1 MLSSLG
7 ARRDRS
13 RSPPEGHPPSKVFIQ
28 AKEKPEHLIES
39 NVRYQSQHPNIKF
52 DSQCHKTLV
61 PKIVVQEYTQERVS
75 SPKMPFTYAQ
85 ALMHTGSQ
93 SPPEGK
99 PKSAAQEQQLTEEK
113 EFSLQH
119 QQVQHVTQSVQWQEL
134 KQPQEVQQQQMSAHT
149 QQQKQKEPPLE
160 KQQHQQEMHKY
171 EVQQHVVTHIEVGTE
186 VKQTNEHH
194 KYTYSQETPVGKPA
208 LSPQELK
215 SRKAQAMKNRP
226 WLQKPAS
233 GEFKGLAADQKQDST
248 QESIQT
254 TQPLLQSERETV
266 RLQPEEHVKVPEHP
280 QQQQKEQQG
289 QMKESENFQQQQK
302 EQVEHETVM
311 HQQQQLLH
319 KEKQPKQKKQL
330 LQQEHEKPLLKQTD
344 LSSDATVKSQNLT
357 MTQLDQQTKVKNLQG
372 HNTPVQSKSQAAV
385 QVHVKSTS
393 VSHIATESQQPL
405 KTMHQT
411 NVIQGQSQTQVHSQP
426 QGPTQLQLQSQT
438 CVLEGPL
445 PSTQPQGLAPGLA
458 ATQTQ
463 TWTQV
468 KPPSPM
474 QVSLQG
480 QVPVSSHIQLR
491 SHPQSWAPVRPPSPK
506 PIMHD
511 QVVTQSGNQ
520 SQIHAQPMPHPQTHT
535 HPPVR
540 AQTHSQSTAQPQPHS
555 PLRAHSQAYV
565 QSVPQ
570 AQAYAKQMAQQSH
583 SSPMTQQNQDQ
594 FVVQPKLQPLSQYS
608 TPAQSA
614 VQHQGH
620 ISQSHTYS
628 WTQVRASFPMS
639 GPHPQIVPQLP
650 SYPEGY
656 TQVQSVPQQWI
667 PEKELQNQAAAQQR
681 YLISQQYPKQV
692 SQASKSQAHPSW
704 PQAGSQVDPQIGQPG
719 YSHMG
724 YSQPHM
730 QTQNQPWTQTPPQV
744 ITQISM
750 HQQPQ
755 MKGYEIFQTQTHQG
769 QLQQQSWAQAP
780 PHLHPQP
787 YPQSQSQQY
796 SQHQTQHQA
805 QSQMQT
811 QVPFQLQPQNQP
823 LPQPS
828 SHAKF
833 LPGHPP
839 KQPQFPTSQP
849 LQPQLTPQFQQP
861 PQQKHQS
868 QFQPKQNIQSAQLK
882 GEFPE
887 KHITQSPNKA
897 EPLSK
902 LQGESA
908 PLSEAPRPQVQM
920 PPEPQL
926 QAKSPLQPTVP
937 LASPS
942 EVQSPTQPKHQLQFP
957 SQPQVQAQSPPLP
970 KDQMGPALE
979 AQSPTQSN
987 VLSPTQNKS
996 QGPPHVD
1003 LQAQLPQT
1011 IPQSQSPPQPEQLQS
1026 QANLLSQV
1034 NVLPQSLPESPDL
1047 CVTPPTLAQAPPQAY
1062 TEAYTKAQALARN
1075 GFEEAKHCLQEHIRE
1090 TINIFED
1097 KRISV
1102 KQASL
1107 KEVNSMILI

>member
-28 AKEKPEHLIES
+28 AKEKLIES
-39 NVRYQSQHPNIKF
+39 DVRYQSQHPNIKF
-52 DSQCHKTLV
+52 DSQCHKTSV
-61 PKIVVQEYTQERVS
+61 PKIVVQEYTQEKVS

-119 QQVQHVTQSVQWQEL
+119 QQLQQVQHVTQSVQWQEL

-171 EVQQHVVTHIEVGTE
+171 EVQQHVVTHIEVGTD

-226 WLQKPAS
+226 WLQKPAT
-233 GEFKGLAADQKQDST
+233 GEFKGLAADQEQDST
-248 QESIQT
+248 QESVQT
-254 TQPLLQSERETV
+254 TQTVLQSGRERV
-266 RLQPEEHVKVPEHP
+266 RLQPEEHVNVPEHP
-280 QQQQKEQQG
+280 QQQQKEQQR
-289 QMKESENFQQQQK
+289 QIKESDNFQQQQK
-302 EQVEHETVM
+302 EQVEQHETVM

-319 KEKQPKQKKQL
+319 QEKQPKQKKQL
-330 LQQEHEKPLLKQTD
+330 LQQEQQKSLPIVKQTD
-344 LSSDATVKSQNLT
+344 LSSDTTVESQNLT
-357 MTQLDQQTKVKNLQG
+357 MAQLDQQTKVKNLPA
-372 HNTPVQSKSQAAV
+372 HHTPVPSKSQAAV
-385 QVHVKSTS
+385 QVQV
-393 VSHIATESQQPL
+393 SQQPL

-411 NVIQGQSQTQVHSQP
+411 NVIQDQSQTQVYSQP

-458 ATQTQ
+458 VTQTQ

-468 KPPSPM
+468 KLPSPM

-480 QVPVSSHIQLR
+480 QVPASSHIQLR

-506 PIMHD
+506 PQMHA
-511 QVVTQSGNQ
+511 QIATQSGNQ
-520 SQIHAQPMPHPQTHT
+520 SQIHAQPMPHSQTHT

-555 PLRAHSQAYV
+555 PLRAHSQVYV
-565 QSVPQ
+565 QSMPQ

-583 SSPMTQQNQDQ
+583 SSPMTQQSQDQ
-594 FVVQPKLQPLSQYS
+594 FVVQPNLPPLSQYS

-628 WTQVRASFPMS
+628 WTQVRASSPMS
-639 GPHPQIVPQLP
+639 GPHPQIVAQLP

-656 TQVQSVPQQWI
+656 TQAQSLSQQWI

-681 YLISQQYPKQV
+681 YLISQQYPKQL
-692 SQASKSQAHPSW
+692 SQAPKSQAHPSW

-769 QLQQQSWAQAP
+769 QLQQQPWAQAL

-787 YPQSQSQQY
+787 YLQSQSEHY

-828 SHAKF
+828 PHAKF
-833 LPGHPP
+833 QTSLLGHPP
-839 KQPQFPTSQP
+839 KQPQFPASQP

-868 QFQPKQNIQSAQLK
+868 QFPPKQNIQSTQLK

-902 LQGESA
+902 LQGTQV
-908 PLSEAPRPQVQM
+908 PKPQVQM

-926 QAKSPLQPTVP
+926 QAKSPPQPKVP
-937 LASPS
+937 VASPS

-957 SQPQVQAQSPPLP
+957 PQPQVQAQSPPLS
-970 KDQMGPALE
+970 KDQMVPPLE
-979 AQSPTQSN
+979 AQSSTQSD

-1003 LQAQLPQT
+1003 HQAQLPQT
-1011 IPQSQSPPQPEQLQS
+1011 VPKSQSPPQPEQLQS
-1026 QANLLSQV
+1026 QGNLLSQV
-1034 NVLPQSLPESPDL
+1034 NVLPQSLPESPEL
-1047 CVTPPTLAQAPPQAY
+1047 CVTPPALAQAPPQAY

-1107 KEVNSMILI
+1107 KEVNSIILI